1 MYKEQQK
8 EVFVKKRDE
17 SDERRMIDSQI
28 TQYSDK
34 QLCFLKQN
42 KLQYIKNEKFKER
55 SSKSIVLSHRGA
67 HNSASQRVESKN
79 RF

>member
-34 QLCFLKQN
+34 QLCF
-42 KLQYIKNEKFKER
+42 FKA
-55 SSKSIVLSHRGA
+55 K
-67 HNSASQRVESKN
+67 
-79 RF
+79 

>member
-8 EVFVKKRDE
+8 EAFVKKRDE
-17 SDERRMIDSQI
+17 SDERRMIDSQS
-28 TQYSDK
+28 TQINSYA
-34 QLCFLKQN
+34 FLKQN

-55 SSKSIVLSHRGA
+55 SSKSIVLSHRGV
-67 HNSASQRVESKN
+67 HISASQRVESKN

>member
-28 TQYSDK
+28 NSYA
-34 QLCFLKQN
+34 FLKQN

-55 SSKSIVLSHRGA
+55 SSKSIVLGHRGV
-67 HNSASQRVESKN
+67 HISASQRVESKN